1 LAHRSKDF
9 FKPAGRTADR
19 TKPPALAGMSAPAR
33 SRKPGSLLTAR
44 GSGVK
49 LSRKR
54 FPAHGGVVMPRAG
67 FSRWKFGE
75 QERFVLLLIAPAA
88 LLLLLFQVVPI
99 AIGGNA
105 SFRDWALY
113 NPKKSWVGFAHYAYV
128 ITDPAFLRIA
138 LPNTFLF
145 MFVSVSC
152 SLVLGLAFAVL
163 LNRRFRGQ
171 KLVQTVLLLPLMVA
185 PVIAAIMIRWMF
197 NDQFGIVN
205 VVIEALGFEGQP
217 WLAQRWSAF
226 GVIVLTDIWLWTPWF
241 TLLLLAGLQSLPKEP
256 FEAAAIDGTTPWRVF
271 RYLTLP
277 MLRPVIAVCVVI
289 RAIDAFR
296 TFDIVW
302 TLTGGGPARST
313 ELFSLYAYVH
323 AFLNLDFGRGSA
335 AAMIGG
341 AVILVFGMALYRIVN
356 HVVKV

>member
-1 LAHRSKDF
+1 
-9 FKPAGRTADR
+9 
-19 TKPPALAGMSAPAR
+19 M
-33 SRKPGSLLTAR
+33 
-44 GSGVK
+44 
-49 LSRKR
+49 
-54 FPAHGGVVMPRAG
+54 
-67 FSRWKFGE
+67 
-75 QERFVLLLIAPAA
+75 LLLIAPAA
-88 LLLLLFQVVPI
+88 LLLLLFQVTPI
-99 AIGGNA
+99 VIGANA

-113 NPKKSWVGFAHYAYV
+113 NPKKTWVGFAHYGYV
-128 ITDPAFLRIA
+128 ITDPAFLQVA

-145 MFVSVSC
+145 MAASVSGA
-152 SLVLGLAFAVL
+152 LVLGLALATL
-163 LNRRFRGQ
+163 LDRSFRGQ

-205 VVIEALGFEGQP
+205 VTLEALGIEGQP

-226 GVIVLTDIWLWTPWF
+226 GVILLTDIWLWTPWF
-241 TLLLLAGLQSLPKEP
+241 TLLLLAGLRSLPREP

-271 RYLTLP
+271 RHLTLP
-277 MLRPVIAVCVVI
+277 MLRPVIVVCVVI
-289 RAIDAFR
+289 RSIDAFR

-335 AAMIGG
+335 AAIIGG
-341 AVILVFGMALYRIVN
+341 VIILVVGGALYRVVN
-356 HVVKV
+356 RVVTG